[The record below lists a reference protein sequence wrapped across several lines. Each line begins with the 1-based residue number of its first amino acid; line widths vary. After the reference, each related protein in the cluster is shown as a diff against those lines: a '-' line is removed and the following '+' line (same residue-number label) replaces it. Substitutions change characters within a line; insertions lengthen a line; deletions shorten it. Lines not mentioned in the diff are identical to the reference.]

1 MKHLGKINVLK
12 RTKVPLFKI
21 CINIINSNFMPELV
35 PFFFPIS
42 ISFVASLEISKQVA
56 RSQFFFFFLFFFS
69 FHIFQYSYFKKMVQ
83 LLMTTIGQAPK
94 KCPSFG
100 KLQPSKFPLVSNNLF
115 IRHFINHVWSFG
127 PRNTERKYKAKS
139 LKCVLP
145 NISLF
150 WSLQLWSPVNFS
162 RISLR

>member
-1 MKHLGKINVLK
+1 MSSIKQFQCREKEKTIHLSMKHLGKINVLK
-12 RTKVPLFKI
+12 VPLFKN

-56 RSQFFFFFLFFFS
+56 RSQIFFS

-83 LLMTTIGQAPK
+83 LLMTIIGQAPK

-115 IRHFINHVWSFG
+115 IRHFINHV
-127 PRNTERKYKAKS
+127 
-139 LKCVLP
+139 
-145 NISLF
+145 
-150 WSLQLWSPVNFS
+150 
-162 RISLR
+162 

>member
-1 MKHLGKINVLK
+1 
-12 RTKVPLFKI
+12 
-21 CINIINSNFMPELV
+21 MPELV

-42 ISFVASLEISKQVA
+42 ISFVASLEISKQDA
-56 RSQFFFFFLFFFS
+56 RSQLFF
-69 FHIFQYSYFKKMVQ
+69 HITFFNIHITRKWYNAIQ
-83 LLMTTIGQAPK
+83 LLMTSIGQAPK
-94 KCPSFG
+94 KWPSFG

-127 PRNTERKYKAKS
+127 PRNTKRKYKAKS

-162 RISLR
+162 RISLK